1 MKIVLFEFRKNI
13 LRKTVI
19 IPMIILLIVN
29 VIVSYAQ
36 YRFQND
42 PFSSEVNRYHSSA
55 REWKYYKELHTQFDG
70 EITEEKQD
78 KIIKLYNN
86 LKEKVDDGDYEKGY
100 TKSAGTGYIFGDY
113 SLIET
118 NFYQPIKNLV
128 SYVEKNGEL
137 VDQAKENIKFYK
149 KADNRYELKKNQYI
163 VKKYQDRVIYDF
175 YDTTGFQ
182 KLFDYNFSDVILIIF
197 LFLCALPL
205 FYQERICGMEDMI
218 LATKKGRKTY
228 VMGKYISVIAAI
240 IICTIVIACV
250 NYIVFHITY
259 GLKGFQM
266 PIYALEE
273 FQYSPYNL
281 TLIQACLAIQ
291 GLKCM
296 ALIVISTLMCF
307 VSNMTKNTMMSFIIL
322 IGLTVLG
329 LYCSG
334 YICSDNVQKIMV
346 AISSPFSLF
355 KGSDI
360 FKLLYELDLFGN
372 FELRINVCIV
382 IQVIFEMLLI
392 WISYYKYKHS
402 SSRKES
408 FR

>member
-1 MKIVLFEFRKNI
+1 M
-13 LRKTVI
+13 
-19 IPMIILLIVN
+19 
-29 VIVSYAQ
+29 
-36 YRFQND
+36 
-42 PFSSEVNRYHSSA
+42 
-55 REWKYYKELHTQFDG
+55 
-70 EITEEKQD
+70 
-78 KIIKLYNN
+78 
-86 LKEKVDDGDYEKGY
+86 KEKIDNADYQKGY

-128 SYVEKNGEL
+128 SYAEKNKKL

-149 KADNRYELKKNQYI
+149 KADNRYELKKNQHI

-182 KLFDYNFSDVILIIF
+182 KLLDYNFSDVILMIF

-205 FYQERICGMEDMI
+205 FYQEQIYGMEDMI

-228 VMGKYISVIAAI
+228 VAGKYISVIAVI
-240 IICTIVIACV
+240 IMCTVVIACV
-250 NYIVFHITY
+250 NYIVFYITY
-259 GLKGFQM
+259 GLKGSQM

-281 TLIQACLAIQ
+281 TLLQAYFAIQ
-291 GLKCM
+291 GL
-296 ALIVISTLMCF
+296 
-307 VSNMTKNTMMSFIIL
+307 N
-322 IGLTVLG
+322 
-329 LYCSG
+329 CSG
-334 YICSDNVQKIMV
+334 YICSDNVQKVVI
-346 AISSPFSLF
+346 AIASPFSLF
-355 KGSDI
+355 KGFNI
-360 FKLLYELDLFGN
+360 FKSLYELDLFGN

-392 WISYYKYKHS
+392 CISYYKYKHS
-402 SSRKES
+402 NSRKES